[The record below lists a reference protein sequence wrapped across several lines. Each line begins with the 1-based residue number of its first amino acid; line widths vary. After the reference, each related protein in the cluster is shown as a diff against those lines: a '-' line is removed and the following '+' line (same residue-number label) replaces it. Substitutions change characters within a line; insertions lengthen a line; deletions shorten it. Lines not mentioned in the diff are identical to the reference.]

1 MKLLSLLLVL
11 RPQPVGEM
19 TGDTRIEESI
29 YRLVS
34 TTGAAIGWITLG
46 FRLGYDTLVV
56 DPAIGVVEI
65 PTSVSII
72 EDDESFYRSSQV
84 HHFQPSQIA
93 MMTTA

>member
-1 MKLLSLLLVL
+1 
-11 RPQPVGEM
+11 
-19 TGDTRIEESI
+19 
-29 YRLVS
+29 
-34 TTGAAIGWITLG
+34 
-46 FRLGYDTLVV
+46 
-56 DPAIGVVEI
+56 VEI